1 MIKKTMNN
9 ELQPEKLVSEFAAYL
24 KKKNLAFNTGV
35 AYMFSLKSF
44 YDSHRELTVE
54 NLREYSAWLVNNF
67 LPSTANQRIHALNH
81 YLLFLEDRHPDLYP
95 ELKNFRLKALK
106 RPRSSFQDSVI
117 SNEDCRL
124 LQEKLKEENQTFW
137 YFVVRFLVTT
147 GVRVS
152 ELTKIKIEHLT
163 CGFLDLYSKGG
174 KVRRIYIT
182 DSLCAEALEWCRQND
197 RTSGFLFAHQD
208 GQPITTRGVHS
219 QLKHF
224 ALRYGINPATI
235 YPHSFR
241 HRFAK
246 NFLLRCGDIALL
258 ADLLGHESIETT
270 RTYLTRSSREQQT
283 MMDEIVTW

>member
-1 MIKKTMNN
+1 MTKKDLT
-9 ELQPEKLVSEFAAYL
+9 PEQLVYEFDYYM
-24 KKKNLAFNTGV
+24 KKKNLASNTGV
-35 AYMFSLKSF
+35 AYMFSVKNYFDF
-44 YDSHRELTVE
+44 YQELTIE
-54 NLREYSAWLVNNF
+54 NLQRHSHYMVETY
-67 LPSTANQRIHALNH
+67 LPATANQRIHALNH
-81 YLLFLEDRHPDLYP
+81 YLLFLEDRHPELYP

-106 RPRSSFQDSVI
+106 KPRTSFQDSII
-117 SNEDCRL
+117 SNEDCDL
-124 LQEKLKEENQTFW
+124 LQKKLKEENQTFW

-152 ELTKIKIEHLT
+152 ELTKIKVEHLT

-197 RTSGFLFAHQD
+197 RASGFLFARRE